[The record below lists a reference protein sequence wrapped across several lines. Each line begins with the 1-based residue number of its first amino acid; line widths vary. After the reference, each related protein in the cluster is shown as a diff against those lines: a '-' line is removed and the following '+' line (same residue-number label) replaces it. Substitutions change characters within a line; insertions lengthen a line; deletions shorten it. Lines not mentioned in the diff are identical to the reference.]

1 MISIVPLNK
10 INNTT
15 EVINKSSII
24 CNSHALNKKVPKM
37 GTFLYLLSYNL
48 FVVHRQLTLKNFV
61 QRQLE
66 RFRVS
71 NPLYY
76 RQFFKDNV

>member
-24 CNSHALNKKVPKM
+24 CNSHAQKKTVD
-37 GTFLYLLSYNL
+37 FFYRFFVL
-48 FVVHRQLTLKNFV
+48 FFI
-61 QRQLE
+61 
-66 RFRVS
+66 
-71 NPLYY
+71 
-76 RQFFKDNV
+76 

>member
-24 CNSHALNKKVPKM
+24 CNSHAQKGNYESSYL
-37 GTFLYLLSYNL
+37 FLLQNHCLLTKYVS
-48 FVVHRQLTLKNFV
+48 TI
-61 QRQLE
+61 LE
-66 RFRVS
+66 T
-71 NPLYY
+71 
-76 RQFFKDNV
+76 

>member
-24 CNSHALNKKVPKM
+24 CNSHAQQKKRSTYV
-37 GTFLYLLSYNL
+37 
-48 FVVHRQLTLKNFV
+48 
-61 QRQLE
+61 E
-66 RFRVS
+66 RFLFFIVFIALS
-71 NPLYY
+71 FTAKQPLLASKQQHLIPLWIFARHITY
-76 RQFFKDNV
+76 RSRN

>member
-24 CNSHALNKKVPKM
+24 CNSHAQERGN
-37 GTFLYLLSYNL
+37 YEDSCLS
-48 FVVHRQLTLKNFV
+48 
-61 QRQLE
+61 
-66 RFRVS
+66 
-71 NPLYY
+71 
-76 RQFFKDNV
+76 FFYVYGNY